1 MLAFALPA
9 GLALGCAV
17 PSQAIPTASE
27 GQLDLRN
34 WDFQR
39 DGEVRLIG
47 SWDFFPGLLLS
58 GEQALEASK
67 AMARR
72 VPDHWTEGLGGA
84 ARGTGAGTYR
94 LKILLPATRPR
105 LGIRYTTLST
115 AFELDADGALIASAG
130 RPALSPSAE
139 IPAYRPGVARLPQEA
154 DSLVLVVRDSN
165 YRYRIGGMWRPFFL
179 GEIGALERRSWE
191 GETGSL
197 ALAASLAVLAVIFAF
212 FIRGGIEGRSFV
224 YFCLF
229 SLVAGLRVIV
239 TGEYAIVRLIPS
251 IDFDILIRLEYL
263 SVYSL
268 FPLGLLLISSLFPTD
283 HASVGIKA
291 LLAICAFSLLLVF
304 LAPLRVLTWSIRAYY
319 VVAAAVIAT
328 TGWITVRAVT
338 RKRVGGPALLIG
350 ASALALAGVNDALY
364 SSFVLDSGNF
374 LSYGMLGFIGAQAY
388 ALARRHRWTQ
398 GQLRKALAEKEL
410 LIKEVHHRVKN
421 SLQIVSSIA
430 SLQSH
435 RVEHPAALAAYA
447 SMQGRIRAISL
458 VHEKLYALESSEMV
472 DVGAYARELAALLA
486 ESYGIEG
493 EEAPVV
499 DAESVAVPAD
509 LCIDLGLM
517 MTELVSNSYKHAVGP
532 AIAARS

>member
-1 MLAFALPA
+1 M
-9 GLALGCAV
+9 
-17 PSQAIPTASE
+17 
-27 GQLDLRN
+27 
-34 WDFQR
+34 
-39 DGEVRLIG
+39 
-47 SWDFFPGLLLS
+47 
-58 GEQALEASK
+58 
-67 AMARR
+67 
-72 VPDHWTEGLGGA
+72 
-84 ARGTGAGTYR
+84 GT
-94 LKILLPATRPR
+94 
-105 LGIRYTTLST
+105 
-115 AFELDADGALIASAG
+115 
-130 RPALSPSAE
+130 ALSSRARAAP
-139 IPAYRPGVARLPQEA
+139 PFLDRPKYPRIGRAWRLPQEA
-154 DSLVLVVRDSN
+154 DSLPVVRDSN

-179 GEIGALERRSWE
+179 GEADALERRSWE

-197 ALAASLAVLAVIFAF
+197 ALAASLAILAVIFAF
-212 FIRGGIEGRSFV
+212 FIRGGIEGRSFA

-291 LLAICAFSLLLVF
+291 LLAICALSLLLVF
-304 LAPLRVLTWSIRAYY
+304 LAPLRALTWSVQAYY
-319 VVAAAVIAT
+319 VVAAAVIAA

-338 RKRVGGPALLIG
+338 RKLVGGPALLVG
-350 ASALALAGVNDALY
+350 VSALALAGVNDALY

-374 LSYGMLGFIGAQAY
+374 LSYGMLGFIGALAY

-458 VHEKLYALESSEMV
+458 VHEKLTLSNLPRWWTSAPMRANSPPCWPKLRY
-472 DVGAYARELAALLA
+472 R
-486 ESYGIEG
+486 G
-493 EEAPVV
+493 ERPRLSKRRVSPCPPTSA
-499 DAESVAVPAD
+499 S
-509 LCIDLGLM
+509 ISGLDHDR
-517 MTELVSNSYKHAVGP
+517 LDSNSYKHAGGAAHRGKIVTAPHSRIALSMAVEDDGP
-532 AIAARS
+532 GFTEGSTSGLLDFGLPAHLQSCEEARSERPSLGSGPGAVVTIRVPGIKRDGLATN